1 MAVSLLTFIMQKY
14 NIFTKYHSVCITN
27 QPLKTLNVD
36 DKQII
41 ECDKNNFLQI
51 PFLSLLEEK
60 PNKKSIIVY
69 VADIDASIVFLHVIK
84 SYVFVQAAGG
94 LVRNHNNQ
102 LLFIF
107 RNRKWD
113 LPKGHR
119 EVGEEIDQ
127 TALREV
133 REECGLND
141 LEIVSQLGITYH
153 TYYMNGRHE
162 LKETHWYNMK
172 TSEMEL
178 IAQKEEGIE
187 KAEWIGKDKIDE
199 VVKDCFLSLRDL
211 LENTRLF

>member
-1 MAVSLLTFIMQKY
+1 MQKY
-14 NIFTKYHSVCITN
+14 NIFTKYHSVLITN
-27 QPLKTLNVD
+27 QTPETLSLEG
-36 DKQII
+36 KQII
-41 ECDKNNFLQI
+41 ECNKDNFLEI
-51 PFLSLLEEK
+51 PFPNLLKERR
-60 PNKKSIIVY
+60 KKNSIVVY
-69 VADIDASIVFLHVIK
+69 VKDIDVSKVFMRAIRN
-84 SYVFVQAAGG
+84 YVFVQAAGG
-94 LVRNHNNQ
+94 LVRNQNNE

-199 VVKDCFLSLRDL
+199 VISDCFLSLRDL
-211 LENTRLF
+211 LEKTELF